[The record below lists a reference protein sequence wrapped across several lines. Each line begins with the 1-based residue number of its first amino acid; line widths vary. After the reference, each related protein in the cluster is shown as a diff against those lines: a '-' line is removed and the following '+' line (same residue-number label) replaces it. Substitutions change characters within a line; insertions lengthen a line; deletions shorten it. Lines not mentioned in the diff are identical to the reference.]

1 MHTMDSEHFFLT
13 EVHTT
18 PRHEVTCMKKRVRER
33 SRLLTQSRVGIRVA
47 RRTRRS
53 FYHVKDTMASFTMAS
68 MGVSTTVRAVSLDA
82 RAPARAFPAHPG
94 RAARV
99 EG

>member
-1 MHTMDSEHFFLT
+1 
-13 EVHTT
+13 
-18 PRHEVTCMKKRVRER
+18 MKKRVPRALA
-33 SRLLTQSRVGIRVA
+33 SSTAIATSASGIRVA

>member
-1 MHTMDSEHFFLT
+1 MDSEHFFLT

-18 PRHEVTCMKKRVRER
+18 PRHEVTCMKKRVGER
-33 SRLLTQSRVGIRVA
+33 SRLLERNRASASAIRVA